1 MFFPYYYIGMVGMVG
16 MVGWALVRLHPQ
28 SCQKTAKLRFKTRNL
43 SGKELSLVDLE
54 FYRVGKRGNPLQLL
68 VYYMY
73 LYPGTCKYPQMFE
86 KMRFVLK

>member
-1 MFFPYYYIGMVGMVG
+1 MVGMVG

-54 FYRVGKRGNPLQLL
+54 FYRVGKRGNPLQL
-68 VYYMY
+68 YY

-86 KMRFVLK
+86 KMMFVLKCV